1 MTSDWNVKVKRRV
14 YSLFQ
19 FFIEILSFN
28 TLQEIQDN
36 GILKMRDLFKEK
48 LLLL

>member
-1 MTSDWNVKVKRRV
+1 MSSDWNVKVKRRV

-19 FFIEILSFN
+19 FFIEILSFK
-28 TLQEIQDN
+28 LQEIQDD

-48 LLLL
+48 LFLL